1 MTKEEERQIVEAVC
15 EAMHE
20 TSEIEMNSIMSM
32 ILKLLIELE
41 KIPNSQHRILF
52 LKEIQ
57 KQFEDGNKNN
67 N

>member
-1 MTKEEERQIVEAVC
+1 MTKEEEKQIVEAVV

-20 TSEIEMNSIMSM
+20 TSEIEMNSIMGM

-41 KIPNSQHRILF
+41 KIPNPQHRIIF

-57 KQFEDGNKNN
+57 KQFEGDNKNN